1 MVAGKTEPVGAK
13 RSLWGPDG
21 GAESSGDDEDMVPLM
36 RLGDFL
42 RDRAAGLILEPAEPE
57 DDLGDVEGFAALYIQ
72 FYVRYSVWYSGNQNN
87 SIIMCVGHV
96 WCSTKTYG

>member
-36 RLGDFL
+36 RLGAFL
-42 RDRAAGLILEPAEPE
+42 RDRAAGLILDSAPVPEPE
-57 DDLGDVEGFAALYIQ
+57 DDLGDVEGFAAL
-72 FYVRYSVWYSGNQNN
+72 
-87 SIIMCVGHV
+87 
-96 WCSTKTYG
+96 